1 LAVLALAQAKTE
13 IGAINGAAYRIDVPE
28 NWNGGLV
35 VYCHGYN
42 AKPVTYTDQKLPPA
56 LQVFVDEGYALA
68 QSGYAAGGW
77 AIQEAVVDT
86 EALRRYFEAKYAKPK
101 ETFVT
106 GHSMGGFLTMLLMER
121 FPSNYDAGLALC
133 GLLASASYFMG

>member
-1 LAVLALAQAKTE
+1 MKIVFAFLALAVLALAQAKTE

-42 AKPVTYTDQKLPPA
+42 ASPVTYTEKPNDLID
-56 LQVFVDEGYALA
+56 VFTREGYAVA

-77 AIQEAVVDT
+77 AIEEAVLDT
-86 EALRRYFEAKYAKPK
+86 QTLVRYFAGKYGKPK
-101 ETFVT
+101 ETFAT
-106 GHSMGGFLTMLLMER
+106 GHSMGG
-121 FPSNYDAGLALC
+121 
-133 GLLASASYFMG
+133 